1 MKGEERLVRRTEEGS
16 GSKGEWWGMREKFG
30 GGKCEVEVEG
40 KKTRSVNRE
49 RERMRQKFFILSDIL
64 RFILEIAVRIKN
76 KIL

>member
-1 MKGEERLVRRTEEGS
+1 
-16 GSKGEWWGMREKFG
+16 MREKFG

-40 KKTRSVNRE
+40 KETRSVNRE